1 MSVGLFCP
9 TLINSNHEIM
19 AKILNMLFLSVLL
32 FSFFNCSS
40 SSDDP
45 IVDGNIVCTPTEISV
60 DYATATK
67 TINVTTPGE
76 WSVYSNESWITCS
89 PTGSINTTGTV
100 TVTIESNPNTTPRE
114 GSVVFKSG
122 TSRATVAVKQ
132 AAKPETPVDPN
143 ITVPEGYKLV
153 WNDEFNEGTEPNTAS
168 WSYETGGGGW
178 GNNELQNYV
187 AGYQGS
193 EQLATVK
200 DGNLTITAKKIN
212 GTVYSIR
219 VNTKQGWKYGYFEAR
234 LLLPGGKGTWPAFW
248 MMPKNFTAWPDDGE
262 IDIMEYVGYQKDV
275 THSAIHTKS
284 YNHSIGTQKEASK
297 AIANMET
304 AYHVYALEWTED
316 YIRTYV
322 DGNEIFT
329 FPNDKAGNKNTW
341 PFNAEFYIK
350 LNLAWGGNWG
360 GAQGVDESALPA
372 NYKID
377 YVRVFQKK

>member
-1 MSVGLFCP
+1 
-9 TLINSNHEIM
+9 
-19 AKILNMLFLSVLL
+19 MLFLSVLL

-45 IVDGNIVCTPTEISV
+45 IVDGNIVCNPTEITV
-60 DYATATK
+60 DYTTVTK
-67 TINVTTPGE
+67 TIDVTTPGE

-100 TVTIESNPNTTPRE
+100 SVTIASNPNSTARE

-122 TSRATVAVKQ
+122 TSRAIVAIKQ
-132 AAKPETPVDPN
+132 AAKPETEVDPN

-153 WNDEFNEGTEPNTAS
+153 WNDEFDEGTEPNTAS

-329 FPNDKAGNKNTW
+329 FPNDKTGNKNTW

>member
-1 MSVGLFCP
+1 MKKFVK
-9 TLINSNHEIM
+9 M
-19 AKILNMLFLSVLL
+19 L
-32 FSFFNCSS
+32 FSFALLFLLICCDNGSS
-40 SSDDP
+40 ASEQEPSPTAKDYLSVSPGEISIQTDGKAVNVAVTANRDWTVSSDADWCNYSQKS
-45 IVDGNIVCTPTEISV
+45 GAMGSYNILVSALSNSTDADRSAELTF
-60 DYATATK
+60 TA
-67 TINVTTPGE
+67 
-76 WSVYSNESWITCS
+76 
-89 PTGSINTTGTV
+89 GTV
-100 TVTIESNPNTTPRE
+100 TKKCKVTQKPTKTES
-114 GSVVFKSG
+114 F
-122 TSRATVAVKQ
+122 
-132 AAKPETPVDPN
+132 
-143 ITVPEGYKLV
+143 VPQGYSLV
-153 WNDEFNEGTEPNTAS
+153 WNDEFDDGTGPNTTS
-168 WSYETGGGGW
+168 WWYETGGGGW

-200 DGNLTITAKKIN
+200 DGSLTITAKKIS

-219 VNTKQGWKYGYFEAR
+219 MNTIKSWKYGYFEAR

-262 IDIMEYVGYQKDV
+262 IDIMEYVGYEKDV

-284 YNHSIGTQKEASK
+284 YNHSIATQKGASK
-297 AIANMET
+297 AIAGMET

-341 PFNAEFYIK
+341 PFNAEFYLK

-360 GAQGVDESALPA
+360 GALGIDESALPA

-377 YVRVFQKK
+377 YVRVYQKQ

>member
-1 MSVGLFCP
+1 MKRFV
-9 TLINSNHEIM
+9 
-19 AKILNMLFLSVLL
+19 KMLLSFVLL
-32 FSFFNCSS
+32 FFLVCCDSDSS
-40 SSDDP
+40 AREQEP
-45 IVDGNIVCTPTEISV
+45 FPTVKDYLSVSPDEISIETDGKAINV
-60 DYATATK
+60 VVTSNRDWTVSSNADWCNVSQKSGTTGSYNILVSALSNSTK
-67 TINVTTPGE
+67 TVRSADLTFTA
-76 WSVYSNESWITCS
+76 
-89 PTGSINTTGTV
+89 GTV
-100 TVTIESNPNTTPRE
+100 TKTCKVTQKPTKVES
-114 GSVVFKSG
+114 F
-122 TSRATVAVKQ
+122 
-132 AAKPETPVDPN
+132 
-143 ITVPEGYKLV
+143 VPQGYSLV
-153 WNDEFNEGTEPNTAS
+153 WNDEFDEGTEPNTAS
-168 WSYETGGGGW
+168 WFYETGAGGW

-193 EQLATVK
+193 EQLAKVK
-200 DGNLTITAKKIN
+200 NGILTITAKKIN

-219 VNTKQGWKYGYFEAR
+219 MNTKQGWKYGYFEAR
-234 LLLPGGKGTWPAFW
+234 LQLPGGKGTWPAFW

-262 IDIMEYVGYQKDV
+262 IDIMEYVGYEKDV

-304 AYHVYALEWTED
+304 TYHVYALEWTED

-322 DGNEIFT
+322 DGKEIFT

-360 GAQGVDESALPA
+360 GAQGIDESALPA